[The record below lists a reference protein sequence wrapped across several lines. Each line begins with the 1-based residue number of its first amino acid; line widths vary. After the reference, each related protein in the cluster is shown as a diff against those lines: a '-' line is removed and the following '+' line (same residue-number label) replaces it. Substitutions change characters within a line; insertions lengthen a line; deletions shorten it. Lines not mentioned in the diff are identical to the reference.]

1 MQVCSMR
8 RVFFTILASLL
19 LKGAAAQ
26 LTNNHFLQESLRKK
40 PVLSAISSTATP
52 EQPPLPNPQRPALRP
67 QSISPDFY
75 ARYMA
80 WTCRQELKMQ
90 QAIKLPLY
98 LRLGNLD
105 HVNRLEGKL
114 P

>member
-1 MQVCSMR
+1 MQHCSLR

-26 LTNNHFLQESLRKK
+26 INSQQFLNESRRKK
-40 PVLSAISSTATP
+40 PVLSGISAMTLTNKQPTSTTQLPAI
-52 EQPPLPNPQRPALRP
+52 RP

-105 HVNRLEGKL
+105 HVNRLEGKE
-114 P
+114 

>member
-1 MQVCSMR
+1 M
-8 RVFFTILASLL
+8 FFTILASLL
-19 LKGAAAQ
+19 LKWAAAQ
-26 LTNNHFLQESLRKK
+26 ITNGHFLQESLRKK
-40 PVLSAISSTATP
+40 PVLSGISATA
-52 EQPPLPNPQRPALRP
+52 LPNKESQSNTQRLAIRP
-67 QSISPDFY
+67 QSIRPDFY

-105 HVNRLEGKL
+105 HVNRLEGKQ

>member
-1 MQVCSMR
+1 MQHCSMR

-26 LTNNHFLQESLRKK
+26 STSVQFLQESLRKK
-40 PVLSAISSTATP
+40 PVLSGISTTAIR
-52 EQPPLPNPQRPALRP
+52 EQQPLPNSQRPSLRP

-98 LRLGNLD
+98 LRLGNLE
-105 HVNRLEGKL
+105 HVNRLEGKQ